1 MKPIGVKSSTYIDP
15 GVENNVKHPKFE
27 VGNPV
32 RIAKHKRISAKFQTS
47 KSGKAVFTIKKVKST
62 AKQTYLIEDFTRK
75 ENCWNASWK
84 RTLKNKSNIV

>member
-15 GVENNVKHPKFE
+15 GVENNVKDPEFE

-32 RIAKHKRISAKFQTS
+32 RIAKYKRISAKFQTS
-47 KSGKAVFTIKKVKST
+47 KSRKAVFTIKKVKSS
-62 AKQTYLIEDFTRK
+62 AKQTYVIEHFTRK
-75 ENCWNASWK
+75 ENCWNVSWK